1 MIDIHCHILPGIDDG
16 AADVYDTL
24 EMALIAAN
32 SGIKAIVAT
41 PHCNI
46 PWNNGNYY
54 GTAYREALQKARNA
68 IAQERIP
75 IKIISGME
83 VFVTFDLPDLI
94 KEGKIL
100 TINHSDYLL
109 VEFDFGEDPEFVDI
123 MVDRIREIGI
133 KPIIAHPE
141 RYDFIKEDISFAQRL
156 VDKGC
161 YLQANKGSF
170 LGTYGTRCESAALAL
185 AQQNLLSFV
194 ASDAHSPVRRTP
206 YMLEA
211 RRKIKNICDV
221 QTLFETNPRKICANQ
236 PI

>member
-16 AADVYDTL
+16 ARDIYDTL

-41 PHCNI
+41 PHSNI
-46 PWNNGNYY
+46 PWDTSNYY
-54 GTAYREALQKARNA
+54 GTAYRDALQKAREA
-68 IAQERIP
+68 IEQERMP

-83 VFVTFDLPDLI
+83 AFATFDLPDLV
-94 KEGKIL
+94 KAGKVL

-123 MVDRIREIGI
+123 MVDRLKEIGI
-133 KPIIAHPE
+133 RPIIAHPE

-156 VDKGC
+156 VKKGC

-170 LGTYGTRCESAALAL
+170 LGTYGSRSEAMAMQLAKEK
-185 AQQNLLSFV
+185 LLSVV
-194 ASDAHSPVRRTP
+194 ASDAHSPIRRTP

-211 RRKIKNICDV
+211 RRKIKDICDA
-221 QTLFETNPRKICANQ
+221 QTLFETNPRKICINQ
-236 PI
+236 PL

>member
-16 AADVYDTL
+16 ASDIYDTL

-46 PWNNGNYY
+46 PWDTGNYY
-54 GTAYREALQKARNA
+54 GSAYREALRKARSA
-68 IAQERIP
+68 IEQERMP
-75 IKIISGME
+75 IKILSGME
-83 VFVTFDLPDLI
+83 VFATFDLPELI
-94 KEGKIL
+94 KEGKVL

-123 MVDRIREIGI
+123 MVDRLKKIGI

-156 VDKGC
+156 VRKGC
-161 YLQANKGSF
+161 FLQANKGSF
-170 LGTYGTRCESAALAL
+170 LGTYGSRSEATALLL
-185 AQQNLLSFV
+185 AKENLLSVV

-211 RRKIKNICDV
+211 RRKIKDICDV
-221 QTLFETNPRKICANQ
+221 QTLFETNPRKICTNQ
-236 PI
+236 PL